1 MFDLSRVRVF
11 KNFDKNSKNWH
22 RWLWEAFVFFYLL
35 LKKSVTTLCF
45 KLSIRSRSNNLSM
58 FSTRNWI
65 SFSCILK
72 MERSCSV
79 SNAST
84 TSLVEGR
91 VGSLFSSSSWS
102 SSLSSFSLSIT
113 SAKTSSLSEKEDNYT
128 IQISKRFSWKVW
140 LNSIIIQLMRF
151 LEILLQTFEW
161 IVIIVR
167 CCLLLWLT
175 YVRFLETAMVS
186 FDTVF
191 HDDTKCFIGWR
202 ILILRSGLLLSYGF
216 WGFALHPGPL
226 VEEQTLY
233 LETGKSGWCSWG
245 S

>member
-1 MFDLSRVRVF
+1 MFDLSKVRVF

-58 FSTRNWI
+58 FSTREWI
-65 SFSCILK
+65 SSSCILK

-102 SSLSSFSLSIT
+102 SSLSSFSLSIIRRRHHHYQRKKT
-113 SAKTSSLSEKEDNYT
+113 TTLFRSANDSAERFGWIASLSNSCDFSRSSCKLLNGSSSSFAVACCFDWLMLDFLT
-128 IQISKRFSWKVW
+128 QQWFPLIQYSMMIP
-140 LNSIIIQLMRF
+140 N
-151 LEILLQTFEW
+151 
-161 IVIIVR
+161 
-167 CCLLLWLT
+167 
-175 YVRFLETAMVS
+175 VS
-186 FDTVF
+186 
-191 HDDTKCFIGWR
+191 
-202 ILILRSGLLLSYGF
+202 
-216 WGFALHPGPL
+216 L
-226 VEEQTLY
+226 VGEY
-233 LETGKSGWCSWG
+233 
-245 S
+245 

>member
-1 MFDLSRVRVF
+1 
-11 KNFDKNSKNWH
+11 
-22 RWLWEAFVFFYLL
+22 
-35 LKKSVTTLCF
+35 
-45 KLSIRSRSNNLSM
+45 M
-58 FSTRNWI
+58 FSTREWI
-65 SFSCILK
+65 SSSCILK

-91 VGSLFSSSSWS
+91 LGGLFSSSSWS

-113 SAKTSSLSEKEDNYT
+113 LAKTSSLSEKEDNYT
-128 IQISKRFSWKVW
+128 IQIRKRFSWKVW

-186 FDTVF
+186 FDKVF

-233 LETGKSGWCSWG
+233 LETGKSRWCSWG